1 MTCLPGRVHYWIV
14 ESSEQ
19 AAQAGRLG
27 MSRGICKHCEK
38 QKEFE
43 NSIPEAVLHHISLES
58 RDEYR

>member
-19 AAQAGRLG
+19 AAKAGRLG
-27 MSRGICKHCEK
+27 TSRGICKHCEK

-43 NSIPEAVLHHISLES
+43 NSIPDSAVNHISLE
-58 RDEYR
+58 YRR